1 MDKPSKEDVKR
12 IARDQAEAMGR
23 EVATEM
29 GMAFA
34 VWLSKRPRIRKF
46 PRLARFLYAIGGRK

>member
-1 MDKPSKEDVKR
+1 MPSKEDVKR

-23 EVATEM
+23 EVAAEM